1 MDAYLIFDL
10 KLAYRLIKENNFLH
24 SKKKLLITDKIV
36 IFNLLKSNNLKNII
50 CLDNEVSDLKRK
62 EIFLK
67 EYSFFDKKLK
77 TFGNKNYFFFKKIK
91 INSIYNTFKFDVP
104 RYYAGVKILVFAL
117 NKIIKKKR
125 ITKMTYFGD
134 LSNNTF
140 SNSFYAQIF
149 SFFCKKKKIEF
160 DLRKNTKIENN
171 IFYNQFIKIYY
182 FLSLVREIT
191 FSKIIYKIKKKFS
204 KVFFKKS
211 SKNVL
216 FISPQADLKY
226 VNTNNINIFNYNI
239 DESSNYEKYK
249 DIENKLKKNIA
260 SNIDE
265 IFLNYIKEKNIV
277 LKPYFIQTIQDILNI
292 LKRKNIKEIFWG
304 ISPTLLIRNALV
316 YLKKKTLI
324 SGLQHGGKYFIM
336 QDDMCHKDSDYS
348 FCDKFY
354 AYGLTSSFNK
364 KKFSKDTKI
373 INSGCFKNTFYNN
386 IIIRNKN
393 LNQNTILYVPVSLSN
408 FTCPVI
414 EARPTTRFILQK
426 KICSKL
432 EKFKDFKTFV
442 KIIPFSY
449 YNKNLFDKEHIETNP
464 IYLELNN
471 YKSLKINSKP
481 LIFAYENLKPRI
493 VITDYLSTP
502 IYELSNSPSEIIL
515 FLDRYNYPKKDVLK
529 ILKKRFFIV
538 ENVNQMER
546 AIKLI
551 KQKKQAKNNN
561 KLFYKEFY
569 KEKEVIS

>member
-77 TFGNKNYFFFKKIK
+77 IFGNKNYFFFKKIK

-239 DESSNYEKYK
+239 DESNNYEKYK
-249 DIENKLKKNIA
+249 DIENKLKK
-260 SNIDE
+260 
-265 IFLNYIKEKNIV
+265 
-277 LKPYFIQTIQDILNI
+277 
-292 LKRKNIKEIFWG
+292 
-304 ISPTLLIRNALV
+304 
-316 YLKKKTLI
+316 
-324 SGLQHGGKYFIM
+324 KY
-336 QDDMCHKDSDYS
+336 
-348 FCDKFY
+348 
-354 AYGLTSSFNK
+354 
-364 KKFSKDTKI
+364 
-373 INSGCFKNTFYNN
+373 CFKY
-386 IIIRNKN
+386 
-393 LNQNTILYVPVSLSN
+393 
-408 FTCPVI
+408 
-414 EARPTTRFILQK
+414 
-426 KICSKL
+426 
-432 EKFKDFKTFV
+432 
-442 KIIPFSY
+442 
-449 YNKNLFDKEHIETNP
+449 
-464 IYLELNN
+464 
-471 YKSLKINSKP
+471 
-481 LIFAYENLKPRI
+481 
-493 VITDYLSTP
+493 
-502 IYELSNSPSEIIL
+502 
-515 FLDRYNYPKKDVLK
+515 
-529 ILKKRFFIV
+529 
-538 ENVNQMER
+538 
-546 AIKLI
+546 
-551 KQKKQAKNNN
+551 
-561 KLFYKEFY
+561 
-569 KEKEVIS
+569 